1 MFFKDVTNGSS
12 DTAAV
17 PKRVF
22 TVYQYVSAENGIERN
37 KLQES
42 VEPNYV
48 TKEHKLAARVIN
60 AAEELELI
68 RQEDGFYYPKVTDL
82 KTMEDM
88 RRYIVGNINNIKN
101 GAFYMI
107 TSEIFSNTGDDITKY
122 KHLTEMAADL
132 SLNINRTITPDGL
145 RAWRFWGQFLGFGYS
160 GESVFMPNAALF
172 IENIIKNNQFEKGKI
187 YSIDEFID
195 MASPSIEIILNK
207 HDKEIRTFNYGIACG
222 LSTLEASN
230 KIKTYHILDHDVWN
244 TTDIGLG
251 SRKIT
256 NIEIL

>member
-107 TSEIFSNTGDDITKY
+107 TS
-122 KHLTEMAADL
+122 
-132 SLNINRTITPDGL
+132 
-145 RAWRFWGQFLGFGYS
+145 
-160 GESVFMPNAALF
+160 
-172 IENIIKNNQFEKGKI
+172 
-187 YSIDEFID
+187 
-195 MASPSIEIILNK
+195 
-207 HDKEIRTFNYGIACG
+207 
-222 LSTLEASN
+222 
-230 KIKTYHILDHDVWN
+230 
-244 TTDIGLG
+244 
-251 SRKIT
+251 
-256 NIEIL
+256 